1 MAGAITADQMIA
13 LLDTLRSQV
22 EELAN
27 SLEGSR
33 RETADLRSATDLAL
47 STLQEQ
53 VDAAKLTAKVEHVES
68 DYMRLIDEKVNRPPV
83 FDGNRKEV
91 RGWSRS
97 VKAYLDSKYP
107 GFRKMLTIIER
118 ADAAS
123 NDQDLTQSGWK
134 WALAANKSLY
144 NMLISY
150 TKGEAQIML
159 ENSDPEQGFEC
170 WRKLIQHYDPQG
182 GDNELTNINVLLS
195 VPRCK
200 RLNDII
206 KTVEAWEREWAQ
218 YSERTK
224 EALPERWKV
233 SLLLRMIPVEN
244 EKEIRLRYVKSKDIT
259 YAELRENLFAW
270 VQQNAVGVT
279 GMHLDSFEERE
290 EERRAERT
298 SRYAALAE
306 DDERDYGSDEDDDD
320 NLMNFEQ
327 ISAMKAKHD
336 SELSVLR
343 LKGGGKGGK
352 KGKGRKGSAKG
363 DTRSNKTPTVPKFDG
378 DCSYCKKHGHK
389 FKDCRKRQADQK

>member
-1 MAGAITADQMIA
+1 MAGTMTADQVVA

-47 STLQEQ
+47 STMQEQ
-53 VDAAKLTAKVEHVES
+53 VDTARLAAKVEHVES

-159 ENSDPEQGFEC
+159 ENFDPEQ
-170 WRKLIQHYDPQG
+170 
-182 GDNELTNINVLLS
+182 
-195 VPRCK
+195 
-200 RLNDII
+200 
-206 KTVEAWEREWAQ
+206 
-218 YSERTK
+218 
-224 EALPERWKV
+224 
-233 SLLLRMIPVEN
+233 
-244 EKEIRLRYVKSKDIT
+244 
-259 YAELRENLFAW
+259 
-270 VQQNAVGVT
+270 
-279 GMHLDSFEERE
+279 
-290 EERRAERT
+290 
-298 SRYAALAE
+298 
-306 DDERDYGSDEDDDD
+306 
-320 NLMNFEQ
+320 
-327 ISAMKAKHD
+327 
-336 SELSVLR
+336 
-343 LKGGGKGGK
+343 
-352 KGKGRKGSAKG
+352 
-363 DTRSNKTPTVPKFDG
+363 
-378 DCSYCKKHGHK
+378 
-389 FKDCRKRQADQK
+389 